1 MTNGSGVATVSVN
14 PLCGSAY
21 NAGSYPTG
29 VAASFGG
36 ASSFGPS
43 SGTNSLTIS
52 KATPS
57 VTVTPYNVI
66 YDGQPHTATVGT
78 ITGVCGETGATVGT
92 VNVTGTTHTLPGDY
106 PNDPWTFA
114 GAANYNNTNGTVHD
128 SIGYG
133 ICVGTEPGGV
143 ILPPVNNDGSSVFK
157 RQGGST
163 IPVKFKVCDAS
174 GNFISDPNA
183 VFLNGCCGS
192 VTMLTRMRGTVDDV
206 NETGTTD
213 IPDVAFHQ
221 VGNHWQFNLVTTN
234 LDAGYTYTFQ
244 IPLKVGSIQ
253 FTVAVK

>member
-1 MTNGSGVATVSVN
+1 MTNGSGLATVSVN

-36 ASSFGPS
+36 ASSFAAS

-78 ITGVCGETGATVGT
+78 ITGVCGETGASVGT
-92 VNVTGTTHTLPGDY
+92 VDVTGTTHTLPGDY
-106 PNDPWTFA
+106 PSDPWTFA
-114 GAANYNNTNGTVHD
+114 GAANYNNTSGTVHD
-128 SIGYG
+128 SIHYG
-133 ICVGTEPGGV
+133 TCVGSDPGGV
-143 ILPPVNNDGSSVFK
+143 ILPPINTDGSSVYK

-163 IPVKFKVCDAS
+163 IPVKFMVCDAS
-174 GNFISDPNA
+174 GNFISNPNA
-183 VFLNGCCGS
+183 VFPNGCCGS

-206 NETGTTD
+206 NQMGVSD

>member
-1 MTNGSGVATVSVN
+1 MTNGSGVATVTVN

-43 SGTNSLTIS
+43 GGTSSLTVS
-52 KATPS
+52 KATAS
-57 VTVTPYNVI
+57 VTVTPYSVT

-92 VNVTGTTHTLPGDY
+92 IDVTGTTHTLPGDY
-106 PNDPWTFA
+106 PSDPWTFA
-114 GAANYNNTNGTVHD
+114 GAANYINTSGTVHD

-133 ICVGTEPGGV
+133 TCAGSDPGGV
-143 ILPPVNNDGSSVFK
+143 ILPPINNDGSSVYK

-163 IPVKFKVCDAS
+163 IPVKFTVCDAS

-192 VTMLTRMRGTVDDV
+192 ITTLTRMRGTVDDV
-206 NETGTTD
+206 NQLGVTD